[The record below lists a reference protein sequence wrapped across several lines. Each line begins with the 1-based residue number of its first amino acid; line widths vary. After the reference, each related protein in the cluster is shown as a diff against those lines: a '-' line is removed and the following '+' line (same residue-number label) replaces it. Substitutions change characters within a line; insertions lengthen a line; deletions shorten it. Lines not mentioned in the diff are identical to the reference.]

1 MNENLKP
8 ALVSSRQTGKQAFM
22 AEAWTGIEID
32 LIVANYFAMLIEE
45 LYKLVFDRTVGVC
58 E

>member
-1 MNENLKP
+1 
-8 ALVSSRQTGKQAFM
+8 M